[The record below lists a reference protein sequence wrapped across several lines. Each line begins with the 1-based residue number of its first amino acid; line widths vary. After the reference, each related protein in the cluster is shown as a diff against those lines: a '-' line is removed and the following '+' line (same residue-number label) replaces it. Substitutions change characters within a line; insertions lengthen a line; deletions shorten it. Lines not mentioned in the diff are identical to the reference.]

1 MKKKNLDFL
10 EFKNKYKRKIEKK
23 LGKANSGNKKVTT
36 RDYDIFKNSFMPKQL
51 SFYETMCNW
60 SESIVPIKP
69 GDKDIPEIED
79 AIKTSHLNITPTGT
93 ISFAVVTS
101 FAIVLTGIVLGYM
114 LPVILTGGETMDNY
128 FFIFFSIVM
137 ALILFVPMT
146 KLPFIISNMWRMKAS
161 NQMVLSIFYVVTYMR
176 HTPNLELAIDFA
188 AEHLAPPL
196 SLDFKKVVW
205 NIETGKYDNITESL
219 DAYLETWRQKNNEF
233 VEAMHLIQ
241 GSLYENSE
249 TRRQSSLDKALDVIL
264 DETYEKMLHYTHDLK
279 TPITTLHMLGIV
291 LPILGLVILPLL
303 TAFIPEARWYHL
315 FALYNILLP
324 VLVYYIGKDVL
335 STRPSGYGGVDM
347 SELEEEETEND
358 EVKLRYKAKNTV
370 KVTPL
375 MAGVTVFV
383 ILILIGSLPLVVHQ
397 INPQYDLMLT
407 SDGFVLPQD
416 VDPGQRVYIQFLDYR
431 DELVEGQPTGN
442 LIGPYGLGASLL
454 SLLIPL
460 SISLGLFTYFKM
472 RTKDFIKVR
481 EETKELEQEFASAL
495 FQLGNRLGDGVPA
508 EIAFANVSKVMNKS
522 KSAKFFDI
530 VTINISKLG
539 LGVREA
545 IFNKE
550 VGAIKYF
557 PSSIIE
563 SSMKVFIESIQKGP
577 KVASQALITVA
588 EYIKSMHRVDE
599 RLQDL
604 LADIVSSMKSQI
616 NFLTP
621 IIAGIVVGITS
632 MISQILGALS
642 DRLGD
647 LGAENVQGGG
657 GVPGGVTGGADG
669 ILNTFGSGGIPT
681 YHFQAIV
688 GLYVVQITFIL
699 TIMINGI
706 ENGVDDISK
715 EDMLKKNL
723 ASSAALYVI
732 VTGFFTIAFNV
743 IAGGIIAGLA

>member
-1 MKKKNLDFL
+1 MKKKDLDFL

-23 LGKANSGNKKVTT
+23 LGKAPSTKKQVST
-36 RDYDIFKNSFMPKQL
+36 RDYDIFKKSFMPKQL
-51 SFYETMCNW
+51 NFYEKMCNF
-60 SESIVPIKP
+60 SEKIIPIKP
-69 GDKDIPEIED
+69 SDTQIPEIEE
-79 AIKTSHLNITPTGT
+79 AIKTSHLNITPTST
-93 ISFAVVTS
+93 YS
-101 FAIVLTGIVLGYM
+101 FAIVMSFLIIITGTILGYM
-114 LPVILTGGETMDNY
+114 IPVIITGGETVENF
-128 FFIFFSIVM
+128 FFIIFSLIM
-137 ALILFVPMT
+137 ALVLFIPMT
-146 KLPFIISNMWRMKAS
+146 KIPFIVANIWRMRAS
-161 NQMVLSIFYVVTYMR
+161 NQMVLSIFYIVTYMR

-205 NIETGKYDNITESL
+205 NIETGKYDSITESL

-233 VEAMHLIQ
+233 IEAMHLIQ
-241 GSLYENSE
+241 GSLYENNE
-249 TRRQSSLDKALDVIL
+249 GRRQSSLDKSLDVIL
-264 DETYEKMLHYTHDLK
+264 DETYEKMLHYTHNLK

-303 TAFIPEARWYHL
+303 TAFVPEARWYHL
-315 FALYNILLP
+315 FALYNIFLP
-324 VLVYYIGKDVL
+324 VLVYYIGRDVL

-347 SELEEEETEND
+347 SELEEDVEND
-358 EVKLRYKAKNTV
+358 EVKLRYKGKNKF
-370 KVTPL
+370 KVTPF
-375 MAGVTVFV
+375 MAGMTMFA
-383 ILILIGSLPLVVHQ
+383 ILFLIGIIPIVVHQ

-407 SDGFVLPQD
+407 PNGLITPADLDSGE
-416 VDPGQRVYIQFLDYR
+416 RVYIQFLDYR
-431 DELVEGQPTGN
+431 NELVEGRPTEN
-442 LIGPYGLGASLL
+442 LIGPYGLGAALL

-460 SISLGLFTYFKM
+460 SFSMGLFTYYKL
-472 RTKDFIKVR
+472 RTKDHIKIR

-508 EIAFANVSKVMNKS
+508 EIAFGNVSKVMNKS
-522 KSAKFFDI
+522 KSSKFFDI
-530 VTINISKLG
+530 VTVNISKLG

-545 IFNKE
+545 IFNKD
-550 VGAIKYF
+550 VGAIKFF

-642 DRLGD
+642 SRLDDLSVDGGD
-647 LGAENVQGGG
+647 AA
-657 GVPGGVTGGADG
+657 GVPGGAEGV
-669 ILNTFGSGGIPT
+669 LNTFGSGGIPT
-681 YHFQAIV
+681 YHFQIIV

-699 TIMINGI
+699 SIMINGI
-706 ENGVDDISK
+706 ENGVDEISK
-715 EDMLKKNL
+715 EDMLKRNL
-723 ASSAALYVI
+723 ASSAMLYTL
-732 VTGFFTIAFNV
+732 VTGFFTIAFNI
-743 IAGGIIAGLA
+743 IAGGIVAGL

>member
-1 MKKKNLDFL
+1 MKKKDLDFL

-23 LGKANSGNKKVTT
+23 LGKAPTKNKQVST
-36 RDYDIFKNSFMPKQL
+36 RDYDIFKKSFMPKQL
-51 SFYETMCNW
+51 NFYEKMCNF
-60 SESIVPIKP
+60 SEKIIPVKP
-69 GDKDIPEIED
+69 SDSQIPKIEE
-79 AIKTSHLNITPTGT
+79 AIKTSHLNITPTST
-93 ISFAVVTS
+93 YS
-101 FAIVLTGIVLGYM
+101 FAIVMSFIIIILGTFLGYVI
-114 LPVILTGGETMDNY
+114 PVVLTGGESIQNY
-128 FFIFFSIVM
+128 FFILFSVSM
-137 ALILFVPMT
+137 ALVLFIPMT
-146 KLPFIISNMWRMKAS
+146 KIPYIVANMWRMKAS
-161 NQMVLSIFYVVTYMR
+161 NQMVLSIFYIVTYMR

-205 NIETGKYDNITESL
+205 NIETGKYDSITESL

-233 VEAMHLIQ
+233 IEAMHLIQ

-249 TRRQSSLDKALDVIL
+249 VRRQSSLDKSLDVIL
-264 DETYEKMLHYTHDLK
+264 DETYEKMLHYTHNLK

-303 TAFIPEARWYHL
+303 TAFVPSARWYHL
-315 FALYNILLP
+315 FALYNIFLP
-324 VLVYYIGKDVL
+324 VLVYYIGRDVL

-347 SELEEEETEND
+347 SELEEEEAENN
-358 EVKLRYKAKNTV
+358 EVKLRYKGK
-370 KVTPL
+370 KKLQVTPF
-375 MAGVTVFV
+375 MAAITVFTV
-383 ILILIGSLPLVVHQ
+383 IFLIGIIPIVVHQ
-397 INPQYDLMLT
+397 LNPQFDLLLT
-407 SDGFVLPQD
+407 SNGLVTPAELD
-416 VDPGQRVYIQFLDYR
+416 VGERIYIQFLDYR
-431 DELVEGQPTGN
+431 TELQDGQPTGN
-442 LIGPYGLGASLL
+442 LIGPYGLGAALF

-460 SISLGLFTYFKM
+460 SFSMGLFTYYKL
-472 RTKDFIKVR
+472 RTKDHIKVR

-508 EIAFANVSKVMNKS
+508 EIAFGNVSKVMNKS

-539 LGVREA
+539 MGVRDA

-550 VGAIKYF
+550 VGAIKFF

-642 DRLGD
+642 SRLDD
-647 LGAENVQGGG
+647 LSIDGVEGTA
-657 GVPGGVTGGADG
+657 GVPGGAEGV
-669 ILNTFGSGGIPT
+669 LNTFGSGGIPT
-681 YHFQAIV
+681 YHFQIIV

-699 TIMINGI
+699 SIMINGI
-706 ENGVDDISK
+706 ENGVDEISK
-715 EDMLKKNL
+715 EDMLKRNL
-723 ASSAALYVI
+723 ASSALLYTLI
-732 VTGFFTIAFNV
+732 TGFFTIAFNI
-743 IAGGIIAGLA
+743 IAGGIVAGL